1 MTTIKI
7 RDIAIYHPENQVCND
22 HYIEHF
28 KKIKGED
35 YTEFITDVLG
45 RQSRYIINND
55 DENSVTMA
63 IEASKRVLNKSGLKA
78 DELDMI
84 IFSSQVPEYTFPS
97 NAVLVHKGLD
107 AGTKTGVFDMNANC
121 TGMTIALDQASRYL
135 MSNPYMNRILL
146 VGSDYTSLI
155 ADPED
160 SLTYP
165 NFGDAAC
172 AVILEKSEED
182 KGFIDSIYYTNTWI
196 VDKVTFPRNGLSK
209 KLKGQDDSNYLQW
222 LPFDGAAALP
232 KAYNIID
239 EMLERNHMKIEDI
252 DVYCLSQFSLSFLDA
267 FQEKYQMDKEKLM
280 YAGDK
285 FGYTG
290 TTSPLIAFHE
300 GIQNGSIKR
309 GDTVLFWTVGVGYN
323 LIAVLFTY

>member
-1 MTTIKI
+1 MMTVKIK
-7 RDIAIYHPENQVCND
+7 DIAVYHPKNKVDNEY
-22 HYIEHF
+22 YIEHF
-28 KKIKGED
+28 KNTKGED
-35 YTEFITDVLG
+35 HTRFITDVLG
-45 RQSRYIINND
+45 RQSRYIIDND
-55 DENSVTMA
+55 SENSVTMA
-63 IEASKRVLNKSGLKA
+63 IEASKRVLNKA
-78 DELDMI
+78 DFQADDLDMI

-97 NAVLVHKGLD
+97 NAVMVHEGIK

-135 MSNPYMNRILL
+135 LSNPHMTRILL

-172 AVILEKSEED
+172 AVILEKTNEEQ
-182 KGFIDSIYYTNTWI
+182 GFIDSIYYTDTWI
-196 VDKVTFPRNGLSK
+196 VDKVTFPRSGLSN
-209 KLKGQDDSNYLQW
+209 KLKGYDDSNYLQW

-239 EMLERNHMKIEDI
+239 EMLARNHMKIEDI
-252 DVYCLSQFSLSFLDA
+252 DAFCLSQFSLSFLES
-267 FQEKYQMDKEKLM
+267 FQENYQMDKEKLI

-300 GIQNGSIKR
+300 GIQNGNIKR
-309 GDTVLFWTVGVGYN
+309 GDTILFWTVGVGYN